1 MIRKNKVD
9 KDKIIIKGAKVN
21 NLKNIDVTIPHNK
34 LVVITGLSGSGK
46 TSLAFDTLF
55 AEGQRRYVE
64 SLSSYARQFLGRMN
78 KPEVDLI
85 SGISPAIAVEQ
96 KTSNR
101 NPRSTVGTT
110 TEIYEYLKLLY
121 ARIGKTYSPI
131 SGQEVTRHSVTN
143 VVDKLLS
150 LDEGTRVNILCP
162 IKLKPKETY
171 KIRFEL
177 LMQLGYLRVMVDE
190 EIMRID
196 EALGKTILKSS
207 DVRILIDRISIV
219 HNSEDVYLRL
229 SDSVHTAFYEGEG
242 DCIVVLENN
251 DTLYFSNRFEK
262 DGMEFTKPSENF
274 FAFNNPYGACPTC
287 SGSGVIEGISEDL
300 VITQPNL
307 SVFDGVVNCWRG
319 EIMKKFKEDFIEKS
333 AGVFPIHRPYN
344 KLSQKEKDLLWHG
357 NDEIVGID
365 KFFEMLI
372 AESYKIQ
379 FRVMLSRYKGRTTC
393 PDCRGT
399 RLRKDAGYVKINNK
413 SIIDLVL
420 MPIDEL
426 VEFFNNIELTDY
438 EKQVT
443 ERLIA
448 EINQRLSYLKDVGLG
463 YLTLNR
469 QSSTLSGGESQ
480 RISLATSLGSP
491 LVGSMYI
498 LDEPSIGL
506 HARDTKNLLN
516 VLFQLRD
523 LGNTVIVVEHDEEII
538 RAADYIIDIGPEAG
552 IRGGEVVFSGLPKDL
567 LNANNSLTAKYINNE
582 LTIPLPQRRRK
593 WKESIIIDNC
603 NEFNLK
609 DVSLQIPLQ
618 ALTVVCGVS
627 GSGKTTLIKKIFYN
641 SILMNLG
648 EVVDNVPKSSPP
660 KGSLSLI
667 KAIQMVDQNPIG
679 RSSRS
684 NPVTYLGAFDE
695 IRNLFAMQPLAK
707 KRNLKAGYFSFNVD
721 GGRCDEC
728 KGEGNVTIP
737 MQFMADVVL
746 PCQACNGSR
755 YKEDALEIQYR
766 GKSIADILD
775 LTIEEALEFFSQ
787 DSQITTVKISQ
798 KLQSLIKV
806 GLGYLKLGQSST
818 TISGGEAQRIKL
830 AYYLTKGNNEKPT
843 IFIFDEPSTG
853 LHFHD
858 INKLNI
864 ALEELVNIGHT
875 VIVIE
880 HHADIIKIAD
890 WVIEVGPEG
899 GNKGGEITF
908 AGTPEELAKAEFSQT
923 GKYIKT
929 KVFLD

>member
-1 MIRKNKVD
+1 VD
-9 KDKIIIKGAKVN
+9 KDKIIIKGARVN

-34 LVVITGLSGSGK
+34 LIVITGLSGSGK

-78 KPEVDLI
+78 KPEVDSI

-121 ARIGKTYSPI
+121 SRIGKTYSPI
-131 SGQEVTRHSVTN
+131 SGEEVTRHSVTN

-150 LDEGTRVNILCP
+150 FEEGTRVNILCP
-162 IKLKPKETY
+162 IKLKVKETY
-171 KIRFEL
+171 RIRFEL
-177 LMQLGYLRVMVDE
+177 LMQLGYLRVMVDG

-196 EALGKTILKSS
+196 EAFEKTILKSS
-207 DVRILIDRISIV
+207 EVRILIDRISIA
-219 HNSEDVYLRL
+219 HDSEDVYLRL

-333 AGVFPIHRPYN
+333 AGIFPIHRPYN

-426 VEFFNNIELTDY
+426 VQFFNNIELTDY

-506 HARDTKNLLN
+506 HARDTQNLLN

-648 EVVDNVPKSSPP
+648 EVVDNVPKASPP
-660 KGSLSLI
+660 KGSLLLI

-684 NPVTYLGAFDE
+684 NPATYLGAFDE

-721 GGRCDEC
+721 GGRCEEC
-728 KGEGNVTIP
+728 KGEGTVTIP

-755 YKEDALEIQYR
+755 YKEDALEILYR

-908 AGTPEELAKAEFSQT
+908 AGTPEELAKAESSQT

>member
-1 MIRKNKVD
+1 MD
-9 KDKIIIKGAKVN
+9 KDKIIIKGARVN

-34 LVVITGLSGSGK
+34 LIVITGLSGSGK

-78 KPEVDLI
+78 KPEVDSI

-131 SGQEVTRHSVTN
+131 SGEEVTRHSVTN
-143 VVDKLLS
+143 VVDALLAFE
-150 LDEGTRVNILCP
+150 EGTRVNILCP
-162 IKLKPKETY
+162 IKLKVKEPY
-171 KIRFEL
+171 RIRFEL
-177 LMQLGYLRVMVDE
+177 LMQLGYLRVMVDG

-196 EALGKTILKSS
+196 EAMQKTILKSS

-242 DCIVVLENN
+242 ECIVVKDDE
-251 DTLYFSNRFEK
+251 TLYFSNRFER

-274 FAFNNPYGACPTC
+274 FAFNNPYGACPKC
-287 SGSGVIEGISEDL
+287 SGSGMIEGISEDL

-307 SVFDGVVNCWRG
+307 SVYDGVVNCWRG
-319 EIMKKFKEDFIEKS
+319 EIMKKFKEDFIEK
-333 AGVFPIHRPYN
+333 AADVFPIHRPYN
-344 KLSQKEKDLLWHG
+344 KLSEKDKDLLWHG
-357 NDEIVGID
+357 TEEIIGID
-365 KFFEMLI
+365 KFFDIII

-399 RLRKDAGYVKINNK
+399 RLRKDAGYVKINQK

-420 MPIDEL
+420 MPIDDL
-426 VEFFNNIELTDY
+426 ILFFNNIELTQY
-438 EKQVT
+438 EQKVT
-443 ERLIA
+443 ERLIT
-448 EINQRLSYLKDVGLG
+448 EIKQRLGYLKDVGLG

-506 HARDTKNLLN
+506 HARDTQNLLN
-516 VLFQLRD
+516 VLYQLRD

-538 RAADYIIDIGPEAG
+538 KAADYIIDIGPEAG
-552 IRGGEVVFSGLPKDL
+552 VRGGEVVFSGKSEDL
-567 LNANNSLTAKYINNE
+567 LNANNSLTAKYINQE
-582 LTIPLPQRRRK
+582 LIIPLPERRRK
-593 WKESIIIDNC
+593 WKESIIIENC
-603 NEFNLK
+603 NEHNLK
-609 DVSLQIPLQ
+609 DITLKMPLQ

-627 GSGKTTLIKKIFYN
+627 GSGKTTLIKNIFYN

-648 EVVDNVPKSSPP
+648 EVVDNVPKASAP

-684 NPVTYLGAFDE
+684 NPATYLGAFDE

-707 KRNLKAGYFSFNVD
+707 KRNLKPGYFSFNVD

-728 KGEGNVTIP
+728 KGEGIVTIP

-755 YKEDALEIQYR
+755 YKEDALEILYR
-766 GKSIADILD
+766 GKSIADILA
-775 LTIEEALEFFSQ
+775 LTIEEALEFFSKDDQ
-787 DSQITTVKISQ
+787 VTTIKIVQ

-806 GLGYLKLGQSST
+806 GLGYLQLGQSST

-830 AYYLTKGNNEKPT
+830 AFYLTKGNNEKPT

-864 ALEELVNIGHT
+864 ALQELVNIGHT

-890 WVIEVGPEG
+890 WVIELGPEG

-908 AGTPEELAKAEFSQT
+908 EGTPEELAKAENTQT
-923 GKYIKT
+923 GKYIRS
-929 KVFLD
+929 KV

>member
-1 MIRKNKVD
+1 MD

-21 NLKNIDVTIPHNK
+21 NLKNIDVTIPHDK
-34 LVVITGLSGSGK
+34 LIVITGLSGSGK

-101 NPRSTVGTT
+101 NPRSTVGTI

-162 IKLKPKETY
+162 IKLKVKETY

-177 LMQLGYLRVMVDE
+177 LMQLGYLRVMVDG

-262 DGMEFTKPSENF
+262 DGIEFTKPSENF
-274 FAFNNPYGACPTC
+274 FAFNNPYGACPKC

-319 EIMKKFKEDFIEKS
+319 EIMKKFKEEFIEKS
-333 AGVFPIHRPYN
+333 AGIFPIHRPYN
-344 KLSQKEKDLLWHG
+344 KLSQKEKDLLWNG
-357 NDEIVGID
+357 NDEIIGIN
-365 KFFEMLI
+365 KFFDMLI

-379 FRVMLSRYKGRTTC
+379 FRVMLSRYKGRTVC

-399 RLRKDAGYVKINNK
+399 RLRKDADYVKINNK

-420 MPIDEL
+420 MTIDEL
-426 VEFFNNIELTDY
+426 VEFFNNIELSDY

-443 ERLIA
+443 ERLIT

-567 LNANNSLTAKYINNE
+567 LNAKDSLTAKYINNE
-582 LTIPLPQRRRK
+582 LTIPLPPRRRK
-593 WKESIIIDNC
+593 WKESIIIENC

-609 DVSLQIPLQ
+609 DVTLQVPLQ

-641 SILMNLG
+641 SVLMSLG
-648 EVVDNVPKSSPP
+648 EVVDNVPKASVP

-728 KGEGNVTIP
+728 KGEGTITIP

-755 YKEDALEIQYR
+755 YKEDTLEIQYR
-766 GKSIADILD
+766 GKSIADVLD
-775 LTIEEALEFFSQ
+775 LTIEEAYEFFSQ

-830 AYYLTKGNNEKPT
+830 AFYLTKGNNEKPT

-864 ALEELVNIGHT
+864 ALQELVNIGHT
-875 VIVIE
+875 VVVIE

-890 WVIEVGPEG
+890 WVIEVGLEG

-908 AGTPEELAKAEFSQT
+908 TGTPEELAKAESSQT
-923 GKYIKT
+923 GKYIKE
-929 KVFLD
+929 KVFQTI

>member
-1 MIRKNKVD
+1 MD

-438 EKQVT
+438 EQKVT
-443 ERLIA
+443 ERLIT
-448 EINQRLSYLKDVGLG
+448 EIKQRLGYLKDVGLG

-728 KGEGNVTIP
+728 KGEGTVTIP

-908 AGTPEELAKAEFSQT
+908 AGTPEELARAEFSQT
-923 GKYIKT
+923 GKYIKP
-929 KVFLD
+929 KLFLD

>member
-1 MIRKNKVD
+1 MD

>member
-1 MIRKNKVD
+1 MD
-9 KDKIIIKGAKVN
+9 KDKIIIKGARVN

-34 LVVITGLSGSGK
+34 LIVITGLSGSGK

-78 KPEVDLI
+78 KPEVDSI

-131 SGQEVTRHSVTN
+131 SGEEVTRHSVTN
-143 VVDKLLS
+143 VVDALLAFE
-150 LDEGTRVNILCP
+150 EGTRVNILCP
-162 IKLKPKETY
+162 IKLKVKEPY
-171 KIRFEL
+171 RIRFEL
-177 LMQLGYLRVMVDE
+177 LMQLGYLRVMVDG

-196 EALGKTILKSS
+196 EAIQKTILKSS

-242 DCIVVLENN
+242 ECIVVKDDE
-251 DTLYFSNRFEK
+251 TLYFSNRFER

-274 FAFNNPYGACPTC
+274 FAFNNPYGACPKC
-287 SGSGVIEGISEDL
+287 SGSGMIEGISEDL

-307 SVFDGVVNCWRG
+307 SVYDGVVNCWRG
-319 EIMKKFKEDFIEKS
+319 EIMKKFKEDFIEK
-333 AGVFPIHRPYN
+333 AADVFPIHRPYN
-344 KLSQKEKDLLWHG
+344 KLSEKDKDLLWHG
-357 NDEIVGID
+357 TEEIIGID
-365 KFFEMLI
+365 KFFDIII

-399 RLRKDAGYVKINNK
+399 RLRKDAGYVKINQK

-420 MPIDEL
+420 MPIDDL
-426 VEFFNNIELTDY
+426 ILFFNNIELTQY
-438 EKQVT
+438 EQQVT
-443 ERLIA
+443 ERLIT
-448 EINQRLSYLKDVGLG
+448 EIKQRLGYLKDVGLG

-506 HARDTKNLLN
+506 HARDTQNLLN
-516 VLFQLRD
+516 VLYQLRD

-538 RAADYIIDIGPEAG
+538 KAADYIIDIGPEAG
-552 IRGGEVVFSGLPKDL
+552 VRGGEVVFSGKSEDL
-567 LNANNSLTAKYINNE
+567 LKANNSLTAKYINQE
-582 LTIPLPQRRRK
+582 LIIPLPKRRRK
-593 WKESIIIDNC
+593 WKESIIIENC
-603 NEFNLK
+603 NENNLK
-609 DVSLQIPLQ
+609 DITLKIPLQ

-648 EVVDNVPKSSPP
+648 EVVDNVPKASAP

-684 NPVTYLGAFDE
+684 NPATYLGAFDD

-707 KRNLKAGYFSFNVD
+707 KRNLKPGYFSFNVD
-721 GGRCDEC
+721 GGRCEEC
-728 KGEGNVTIP
+728 KGEGVVTIP

-755 YKEDALEIQYR
+755 YKEDALEILYR
-766 GKSIADILD
+766 GKSVADILA

-787 DSQITTVKISQ
+787 DDQVTTIKIVQ

-806 GLGYLKLGQSST
+806 GLGYLQLGQSST

-830 AYYLTKGNNEKPT
+830 AFYLTKGNNEKPT

-864 ALEELVNIGHT
+864 ALQELVNIGHT

-890 WVIEVGPEG
+890 WVIELGPEG

-908 AGTPEELAKAEFSQT
+908 EGTPEELAKAENTQT
-923 GKYIKT
+923 GKYIRS
-929 KVFLD
+929 KV